1 MSSSGSKRSNL
12 EKYILKFGIS
22 FGTVKSPAVF
32 TVATTME
39 KILHLGGLH
48 VTEVPMFAPIMIGIA
63 M

>member
-48 VTEVPMFAPIMIGIA
+48 VKNLLVKD
-63 M
+63 